1 VEKTWNAIRAFLSEN
16 VVRLV
21 CSALALADKVLDYV
35 RESRK
40 DKALKQ
46 AEAELKK
53 AEGKVDDACDKGGVD
68 DLFEAA
74 EELKK
79 ARRKE
84 KEARG

>member
-1 VEKTWNAIRAFLSEN
+1 MEKTWNAIRAFLSEN
-16 VVRLV
+16 VIKLI
-21 CSALALADKVLDYV
+21 CSALAFADKVLDYL
-35 RESRK
+35 RESKK

-53 AEGKVDDACDKGGVD
+53 AEKKVDDACDGGGVD
-68 DLFEAA
+68 ELFDAA

-84 KEARG
+84 KEARR